1 MAVFLSAA
9 RIPASRGERKSKDPE
24 DVYPAIQLQGVLLKH
39 FSEPCLP
46 AAIENSAIRIQL
58 EFPDA
63 TLTKGCLLRCF
74 NSLALSRS
82 HPARKDAC
90 REIQSL
96 PGRFQVPGSS
106 ASEKILL
113 NAIDHNRLRN
123 LELPMKLVSII
134 ALGIGDFPVQTESIW
149 GCSSTGITDEWL
161 PGCKTMRISQRAI

>member
-63 TLTKGCLLRCF
+63 TLTKDASSDVSTR
-74 NSLALSRS
+74 SRS
-82 HPARKDAC
+82 PALTQRAKMRA
-90 REIQSL
+90 
-96 PGRFQVPGSS
+96 GRFNHCPDAFKFRAV
-106 ASEKILL
+106 L
-113 NAIDHNRLRN
+113 RLRRYC
-123 LELPMKLVSII
+123 LTQL
-134 ALGIGDFPVQTESIW
+134 
-149 GCSSTGITDEWL
+149 IT
-161 PGCKTMRISQRAI
+161 IV